1 MVSLDKAI
9 ESGKEHRRPYRGAK
23 AVDSTCR
30 NHGSCEWCHGNRT
43 YKNDKRELAAEQ
55 ERDEYEELLAE
66 DEIDDQRMEA
76 KRMVEEKKVVA
87 GRDRFS

>member
-9 ESGKEHRRPYRGAK
+9 ESGKEHRRSYRGAK

-30 NHGSCEWCHGNRT
+30 NHGSCAWCYGNRT
-43 YKNDKRELAAEQ
+43 HKNNKRELAAEQ

-66 DEIDDQRMEA
+66 EEIDDQGMEA
-76 KRMVEEKKVVA
+76 KRMVEEKEVAA
-87 GRDRFS
+87 GRD

>member
-9 ESGKEHRRPYRGAK
+9 ESGKEHRRSYRGAK
-23 AVDSTCR
+23 AVDSMCR
-30 NHGSCEWCHGNRT
+30 NHGSCKWCHGNRLH
-43 YKNDKRELAAEQ
+43 KNDKRELAAEQ